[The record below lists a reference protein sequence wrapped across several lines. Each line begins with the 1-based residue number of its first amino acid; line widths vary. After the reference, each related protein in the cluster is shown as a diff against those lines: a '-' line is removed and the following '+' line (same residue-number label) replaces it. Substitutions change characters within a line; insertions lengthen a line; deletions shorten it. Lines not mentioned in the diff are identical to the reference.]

1 MILSMITW
9 LMHLLNNFYPLFS
22 FIFVGIR
29 KSNFQTHSY
38 FNKTIYPLLLG
49 INCIVQFSWN
59 FFFAKFH
66 FLMAIKCLKKKNF
79 QGKRVLL
86 KQREVAWEMNGWRNI
101 CCRKCVQAWNFLYH
115 VFVSTPLRFCKI
127 YWRRKFVVILQN
139 K

>member
-1 MILSMITW
+1 MRIYITIRRNDTCYDHYLYATLS
-9 LMHLLNNFYPLFS
+9 NNFYPLFS

-38 FNKTIYPLLLG
+38 YNKTIYPLLLG

-66 FLMAIKCLKKKNF
+66 FLIAIKCLKEKNF

-86 KQREVAWEMNGWRNI
+86 KQGKLLERWMDDGIYVVENVFKHEIFCIM
-101 CCRKCVQAWNFLYH
+101 FL
-115 VFVSTPLRFCKI
+115 FQL
-127 YWRRKFVVILQN
+127 L
-139 K
+139 